1 MTQLTKKER
10 VDAFIGGRQPDRIPV
25 FPFILT
31 QGVYE
36 CGWRLPDITTQVS
49 SDADKCAETVLKT
62 LEVYD
67 YDLALG
73 SYMDC
78 FYGVV
83 PLGGALNIPE
93 EVGETVTAA
102 RFPVRTKADWEEVK
116 SKLPIDPWKE
126 PRVAAVLKATKTVS
140 AAVGQDTPIA
150 ALWWPGPTA
159 ALLMLRGREA
169 LAMDMAQDADFAIE
183 LIEAANRFCIDF
195 LRAQYEAGANSIC
208 ILGEVFGVEMISP
221 AMCERFV
228 LPYVAE
234 IADTIMKEF
243 GQKTLLH
250 IHGDFKKPRA
260 YPLLEKFVSQAH
272 VSGLFLDEKHSA
284 EWIKTNVIDALGVPA
299 CVPIHGPNLVEW
311 SLPEI
316 EAYTRDAIRHTA
328 GEGGV
333 MMTPSCEIPA
343 AVPHDNFKTWID
355 SVHKYGT
362 YPISV

>member
-126 PRVAAVLKATKTVS
+126 PRVAAVVKAAEGVS
-140 AAVGQDTPIA
+140 AALGQEKPIA
-150 ALWWPGPTA
+150 GLWWAGRTA
-159 ALLMLRGREA
+159 A
-169 LAMDMAQDADFAIE
+169 
-183 LIEAANRFCIDF
+183 
-195 LRAQYEAGANSIC
+195 
-208 ILGEVFGVEMISP
+208 
-221 AMCERFV
+221 
-228 LPYVAE
+228 
-234 IADTIMKEF
+234 
-243 GQKTLLH
+243 
-250 IHGDFKKPRA
+250 
-260 YPLLEKFVSQAH
+260 
-272 VSGLFLDEKHSA
+272 
-284 EWIKTNVIDALGVPA
+284 
-299 CVPIHGPNLVEW
+299 
-311 SLPEI
+311 
-316 EAYTRDAIRHTA
+316 
-328 GEGGV
+328 
-333 MMTPSCEIPA
+333 
-343 AVPHDNFKTWID
+343 
-355 SVHKYGT
+355 
-362 YPISV
+362 